1 VNPKELCTREK
12 NCAQGKIN
20 QLDARN
26 GCSKKWLQQE
36 MVAARNGCSKKWLHE
51 RQRDHCWCT
60 SDSETTV
67 GARATI

>member
-1 VNPKELCTREK
+1 VHK
-12 NCAQGKIN
+12 GKLIN
-20 QLDARN
+20 WTQEMVAARN

-36 MVAARNGCSKKWLHE
+36 MVAARNGC
-51 RQRDHCWCT
+51 T

>member
-36 MVAARNGCSKKWLHE
+36 MVAARNGC
-51 RQRDHCWCT
+51 T